1 MNFIE
6 YQKVLDAKWK
16 QLEKKIKDDEDFKKS
31 GEGKIQVTEEFY
43 ITLNTSNLPGLRI
56 FFDKDQKIDEKNL
69 PICKGW
75 KLNSSENTITMLLA
89 NERYAEFFKDTIN
102 LILTKIY
109 LNKLG
114 KKESI
119 NFFLERLNL
128 AKNFYDSEN
137 PPKPLSSFS
146 EIGLFGEISLIKDFF
161 LKKYSY
167 KECLAIWTG
176 PNKKHDFTT
185 SKLLLEA
192 KTSTLEDKKII
203 NVSNDQLSPIYDKD
217 LYLCFIQISKDISGI
232 TLNDLIETL
241 SLKLNEISDDLL
253 NDFLIK
259 LRQVGYFNFHRD
271 EYDQKYSL
279 KFFNFYEI
287 SNVFPH
293 IKGIN
298 KPESIFN
305 LSVTYKIDLEKC
317 EDFRINEEQLLNK
330 I

>member
-1 MNFIE
+1 MNFTE
-6 YQKVLDAKWK
+6 YQDVLDAKWE
-16 QLEKKIKDDEDFKKS
+16 QLETKIKLDEDFKKS

-43 ITLNTSNLPGLRI
+43 ITLNTYNLPGLKI
-56 FFDKDQKIDEKNL
+56 FCEKNFKINEKNL

-75 KLNSSENTITMLLA
+75 KLNLFENTITMLLS
-89 NERYAEFFKDTIN
+89 NEGYAEFFKDTIN
-102 LILTKIY
+102 LILTKIH

-114 KKESI
+114 KEESI

-137 PPKPLSSFS
+137 PPKPMSSFT
-146 EIGLFGEISLIKDFF
+146 EIGLFGELFLIKEFF
-161 LKKYSY
+161 LKKFSY
-167 KECLAIWTG
+167 KDCLNIWTG

-185 SKLLLEA
+185 SELLLEV
-192 KTSTLEDKKII
+192 KTSSLDGKKII
-203 NVSNDQLSPIYDKD
+203 NVSNDQLSPIYDKS
-217 LYLCFIQISKDISGI
+217 LYLSFIELNKNFKGI

-241 SLKLNEISDDLL
+241 SLKINEVSDDLL

-271 EYDQKYSL
+271 EYKQKYSVNN
-279 KFFNFYEI
+279 FNFYEI
-287 SNVFPH
+287 SNSFPH
-293 IKGIN
+293 IKEIN
-298 KPESIFN
+298 KPDSIFN
-305 LSVTYKIDLEKC
+305 LGITYKIDLEKC